1 MVAYV
6 VAWGSLPACAAE
18 TLTGG
23 TTYCCVAEFA
33 AGAGEPPHPLSE
45 TATRAAAAAAGIAPA
60 AAFGLIR
67 RTRPSP
73 RRVPRPLSACGTSA
87 RHWKGAGHRHWCR
100 SGRRRRRRRR
110 RRRSGRR
117 RRHRGRRGRRRLLAG
132 ASGRQ
137 ARSAATWSAA
147 RCPPGAVVVGCDPPL
162 GDVDASAEFETNITV
177 KLVAASAMLASPAI
191 FARLVSFN
199 AVTRLLLA
207 AGKSGARTVGA
218 QAGRSACHRAAMP
231 WCPTSGTPERNAIER

>member
-1 MVAYV
+1 MVGGGVTV
-6 VAWGSLPACAAE
+6 VGVAVGVSWQVQVGE
-18 TLTGG
+18 GEVGG
-23 TTYCCVAEFA
+23 VVVGGGY
-33 AGAGEPPHPLSE
+33 
-45 TATRAAAAAAGIAPA
+45 
-60 AAFGLIR
+60 
-67 RTRPSP
+67 
-73 RRVPRPLSACGTSA
+73 
-87 RHWKGAGHRHWCR
+87 
-100 SGRRRRRRRR
+100 
-110 RRRSGRR
+110 
-117 RRHRGRRGRRRLLAG
+117 
-132 ASGRQ
+132 
-137 ARSAATWSAA
+137 
-147 RCPPGAVVVGCDPPL
+147 PGAVVVGCDPPL